1 MSEPKLISP
10 LLDGFAIGNALYD
23 HDGIRCFPAVKEHSD
38 NKYIV
43 KVISIPAS
51 QVQLDALLLTGAYQD
66 PASAMNYFREL
77 TDGII
82 AEAEALKKLSRL
94 EGFLPF
100 EDWQIVP
107 MEKNSLGYEI
117 YLTSPYKRSL
127 ERHMRRNTMTH
138 LGAVNLGLD
147 MCSALSIAR
156 RAGWVYVD
164 VKPSNIFLTED
175 RGYRIGDLGFVK
187 LDSLKYAAMPR
198 KYCSAYTAPE
208 LRDAMA
214 TLNDTVDTYALG
226 MLLYQ
231 IYNNGLFPGE
241 DQPAGEPLPPPAN
254 ADYEMAE
261 IILKACAPDP
271 GDRWTDP
278 VEMGQALV
286 AYMQR
291 NTVNDVPIVPPSAS
305 LDTAATEIPDTGKKR
320 FVRDETLPGEEDV
333 GTLDTEELSEEMS
346 DMVSRADDLIS
357 HETPEPVVVPE
368 PTPVSELQAAAEPE
382 ELPETEADTTG
393 EETEAAGE
401 EASPAADSG
410 VEDVEAE
417 TEQASEPDPAEEYV
431 DLDARRKRARFKRRL
446 TAVLLLLVLLLAAAG
461 GYCFYRFCYLMTV
474 DGLEVTGSDDT
485 VTVLLDTSIDNS
497 LLTVVCTDTY
507 GNPMSAPVVDNKAQ
521 LTGLLPDM
529 LYRIRLEVSGFH
541 GLDGSTTHEYMT
553 PAQTKILSIT
563 AATGTEDGSV
573 ILNFTVD
580 GPEPDEWIVSYS
592 AEDEPERQISFT
604 GHTVPITGL
613 TVGKTYTFRLSP
625 PAQLYL
631 VGERELTFTASR
643 IVIADNLKVTATAEN
658 SLTVSWD
665 APADAQ
671 VESWTVHCYSG
682 DSYDQTITVS
692 ETSAVFEQ
700 IDLGHAYTV
709 EVTASGMTQPAR
721 ANVTANP
728 VTITSVD
735 VNADDVTKLAVSW
748 EYEGTAPLGGWLL
761 LYTIDGSDRQEVVQC
776 ENNSAVIEI
785 RVPAATYDLS
795 IQAADGSSVF
805 GGSYSYHCPG
815 AAVFEDDSL
824 FFYAKDL
831 TVNLLKTPAK
841 DGWSYKDVNGGDFT
855 TTFSSGDSI
864 SVLMH
869 CSNKFYLPKDRSVSV
884 LYVIRNSEQQV
895 MAELIGTEVWN
906 WYTMWWNTDYRYCEL
921 NVPAV
926 PSDPGEYTLSIY
938 FNGYAITSLAFS
950 ITE

>member
-10 LLDGFAIGNALYD
+10 LLDGFAIGNALCD

-43 KVISIPAS
+43 KVISVPAS
-51 QVQLDALLLTGAYQD
+51 QVQLDALLLTGAYND
-66 PASAMNYFREL
+66 PASAMDYFKEL
-77 TDGII
+77 ADGIVG
-82 AEAEALKKLSRL
+82 EAEALKKLSKL

-100 EDWQIVP
+100 EDWQVVP
-107 MEKNSLGYEI
+107 MEKNKLGYEI

-127 ERHMRRNTMTH
+127 ERYMRRNTMTH

-147 MCSALSIAR
+147 LCAALSIAR

-164 VKPSNIFLTED
+164 VKPSNIFITED

-208 LRDAMA
+208 LKDAMA
-214 TLNDTVDTYALG
+214 TLNDTVDTYAVG

-231 IYNNGLFPGE
+231 IYNNGQFPSE
-241 DQPAGEPLPPPAN
+241 DQPNGEPLPAPAN

-271 GDRWTDP
+271 RDRWTDP

-291 NTVNDVPIVPPSAS
+291 NTVNDVPIVPPAAS
-305 LDTAATEIPDTGKKR
+305 LDAASGELPDTGKKR

-333 GTLDTEELSEEMS
+333 GTLDEGELSEEIS
-346 DMVSRADDLIS
+346 TMVAQADDLIS
-357 HETPEPVVVPE
+357 HEAPEPVVVPE
-368 PTPVSELQAAAEPE
+368 PTPVSELQAAVQPE
-382 ELPETEADTTG
+382 EPDDTAAPQGETE
-393 EETEAAGE
+393 EAGE
-401 EASPAADSG
+401 EAPGDEEQAEA
-410 VEDVEAE
+410 EQAAE
-417 TEQASEPDPAEEYV
+417 TEAEEEFV
-431 DLDARRKRARFKRRL
+431 DLDARRRKARFKRRL
-446 TAVLLLLVLLLAAAG
+446 TAALLVLVLLLAAAG
-461 GYCFYRFCYLMTV
+461 GYYFYRNHYLMTV
-474 DGLEVTGSDDT
+474 NGLEVNGSEDA
-485 VTVLLDTSIDNS
+485 VTVLLDTDIDNS

-507 GNPMSAPVVDNKAQ
+507 GNTMSAPVADNKAL

-529 LYRIRLEVSGFH
+529 LYKIRLEVSGFH

-553 PAQTKILSIT
+553 PAQTKIVSFT

-573 ILNFTVD
+573 MLSFTVD

-592 AEDEPERQISFT
+592 AEDEEERQTSFT
-604 GHTVPITGL
+604 GHMVPITGL

-625 PAQLYL
+625 AADLYV
-631 VGERELTFTASR
+631 VGERELTFTASK
-643 IVIADNLKVTATAEN
+643 IVIAENLKVTATAEGT
-658 SLTVSWD
+658 LTVSWD
-665 APADAQ
+665 APADTQ
-671 VESWTVHCYSG
+671 VDSWTVHCYSG
-682 DSYDQTITVS
+682 DTYDQTLTVS
-692 ETSAVFEQ
+692 ETSAAFEQ

-721 ANVTANP
+721 SNITANP
-728 VTITSVD
+728 VTITSVN
-735 VNADDVTKLAVSW
+735 VNGSDAEKLIVSW

-776 ENNSAVIEI
+776 ESNSGVIEI
-785 RVPAATYDLS
+785 RVPGATYDLS

-805 GGSYSYHCPG
+805 GGSYSYDCPN
-815 AAVFEDDSL
+815 AAAFGDNDL

-841 DGWSYKDVNGGDFT
+841 AGWSYKDVSSRDYT
-855 TTFSSGDSI
+855 TTFSSGDGI

-869 CSNKFYLPKDRSVSV
+869 CSNKFYLPRDREVSV
-884 LYVIRNSEQQV
+884 LYVIRDSEQQV
-895 MAELIGTEVWN
+895 IAELIGTEDWN

-926 PSDPGEYTLSIY
+926 PTEPGDYSLSIY
-938 FNGYAITSLAFS
+938 FDGYAITSVAFT